1 MSDQNDCQDSVSKK
15 LLSRRSHRKSRTGC
29 GNCKTRRI
37 KCDET
42 KPECIN
48 CSKHDL
54 RCDYVTGILGQKTA
68 PPAPS
73 TDEPFKRKRGRP
85 RKIHNPSPAFAAPT
99 PQPTPRSNVGATPGL
114 TSNAPSPTSL
124 ETPEDGLVDL
134 DLMHHF
140 SLHGHGNYR
149 GVRDYG
155 SPAAPPP
162 TDWRRHMEDL
172 RRIIPDANDP
182 KGETCLEESTRLN
195 QSYVAVWGD
204 QEEMKENPYMSSIF
218 AWIYRTSNDFILC
231 IQQKQPLAL
240 LIFAFLGVLMT
251 SPPEHHWFMK
261 GWPQHVVAGAYTF
274 LPQEYRPWLQWHIEQ
289 VSWTPGTSTTP

>member
-1 MSDQNDCQDSVSKK
+1 M
-15 LLSRRSHRKSRTGC
+15 
-29 GNCKTRRI
+29 
-37 KCDET
+37 
-42 KPECIN
+42 
-48 CSKHDL
+48 
-54 RCDYVTGILGQKTA
+54 
-68 PPAPS
+68 
-73 TDEPFKRKRGRP
+73 FK
-85 RKIHNPSPAFAAPT
+85 
-99 PQPTPRSNVGATPGL
+99 
-114 TSNAPSPTSL
+114 
-124 ETPEDGLVDL
+124 
-134 DLMHHF
+134 
-140 SLHGHGNYR
+140 YR